1 MSAEGEKMLVEMEVS
16 CIVADPFTNRPIVIL
31 NDSSGEKTLP
41 IWVGIAEASS
51 IAMEI
56 ENTPRQRPITHDL
69 MKNVMEAVGCEML
82 RIEITELRESTFYA
96 AIHIRKNGKDLV
108 VDSRPSDA
116 IAMALRARCRILVDE
131 SVIRDA
137 LSMEVGEEKQTMREV
152 LENMPDEGFGKY
164 KM

>member
-1 MSAEGEKMLVEMEVS
+1 MLLEMKVT

-31 NDSSGEKTLP
+31 NDESGEKTLP
-41 IWVGIAEASS
+41 IWVGLAEATS

-56 ENTPRQRPITHDL
+56 ENTPRPRPLTHDL
-69 MKNVMEAVGCEML
+69 MKNVIDLAGCEVL
-82 RIEITELRESTFYA
+82 RIVITELRESTFYA
-96 AIHIRKNGKDLV
+96 SLYLKKDGEELA

-116 IAMALRARCRILVDE
+116 IAIALRTQSRILVE
-131 SVIRDA
+131 ENVINDA
-137 LSMEVGEEKQTMREV
+137 LRIEVGEEKQTMREV